1 MKRELNKRLSN
12 AERVKTAQSIL
23 TYFTNRQGYSTPKG
37 TVLMGTDNIGRVMT
51 KNKLKKLLK
60 EDFQPKQVITSD
72 LLKYIDDLPEKEPD
86 YNVLK
91 VANGFYDFNKQE
103 FKTKAD
109 KPTIVFKESP
119 YNYNEDLIGAPVP
132 EDLQLLFDNLHNST
146 PEALLEVIGYLLTDG
161 NPLKIVPIFIGDN
174 DTGKTIIME
183 LIANLLDKNTS
194 SADIFNLQ
202 IIDISLVEKDLNL
215 ISECSEKQLKQDW
228 PC

>member
-12 AERVKTAQSIL
+12 AERVKTTQSIL

-86 YNVLK
+86 YNVLN
-91 VANGFYDFNKQE
+91 VANGFYDINKQE

-109 KPTIVFKESP
+109 KPTIIFKESP

-174 DTGKTIIME
+174 DTGKTVIME